1 MVVTYKKQK
10 EFNMDNNEF
19 ELEYGMT
26 IQEFEDF
33 VANGD
38 WYIDTQADDYMQ
50 QIVKD
55 IQKQK
60 ECNG

>member
-1 MVVTYKKQK
+1 
-10 EFNMDNNEF
+10 MDNNEF
-19 ELEYGMT
+19 KLEYGMT

>member
-1 MVVTYKKQK
+1 MVITYKKQK
-10 EFNMDNNEF
+10 EFKMDNNEF

-50 QIVKD
+50 QIIRD
-55 IQKQK
+55 LQKQK
-60 ECNG
+60 QCN